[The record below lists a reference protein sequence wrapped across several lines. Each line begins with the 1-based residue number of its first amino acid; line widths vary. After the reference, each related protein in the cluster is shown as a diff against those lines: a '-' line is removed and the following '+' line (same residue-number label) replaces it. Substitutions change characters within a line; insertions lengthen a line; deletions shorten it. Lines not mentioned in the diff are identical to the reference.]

1 MFERIKKM
9 KRPVQKA
16 LVLAVGVVVLIAGCG
31 APEPPSVKKSRL
43 IAAENRQLREEL
55 EQRSK
60 EIEKLKE
67 RHDREMKEQEEVLAE
82 VLAKCLEEKETWK
95 KKSQESIRD
104 QVKGVLDVVVEE
116 NAKLREENEGLKAQ
130 IEELQK
136 EPNRGEDTG
145 K

>member
-1 MFERIKKM
+1 M

-67 RHDREMKEQEEVLAE
+67 RHDREMKEQEEVLA
-82 VLAKCLEEKETWK
+82 KCLEEKETWK

-130 IEELQK
+130 IEELKAERGQVEEAK
-136 EPNRGEDTG
+136 EDPG
-145 K
+145 KGTEK